1 MGRVD
6 VIVAAM
12 KKPLK
17 ESASKG
23 TRKPDP
29 MMSSDFSQDV
39 EGSDVE
45 LETHA
50 EKLLS
55 AIKEDDAAAVGEAF
69 KAMLMCCA
77 DDSRYDDP
85 EEKDEEE

>member
-1 MGRVD
+1 MGRLD
-6 VIVAAM
+6 VIIAGM
-12 KKPLK
+12 GKPVK
-17 ESASKG
+17 EAKMKG

-55 AIKEDDAAAVGEAF
+55 AIKEDDASAVAEAF

-77 DDSRYDDP
+77 NDSRYDDKAEADG
-85 EEKDEEE
+85 EE